1 MNDPYQLIADA
12 VTNNKVIRI
21 QAYSV
26 SDEVEHRVQYT
37 LDLILRKHHRP
48 DLTAPIYTCIKEL
61 LINAVKANFKNI
73 YFEDYT
79 PKNQADRIINYNVAL
94 KLFKLEMSRENAH
107 HLERLARDEDMKAE
121 IVFQMTD
128 EKLHVI
134 VTNPATMTDLEKQN
148 VEKKLRAAREC
159 FDIGDYFQ
167 KYDDSEEDEG
177 AGLGII
183 LISIMLR
190 NMGVTE
196 RDFFI
201 LSEKGNTTASIK
213 IPLSHLAPA
222 NH

>member
-1 MNDPYQLIADA
+1 MNEPYQLIADA

-26 SDEVEHRVQYT
+26 SDEVERRVQYT
-37 LDLILRKHHRP
+37 LDLILRKYHRP

-190 NMGVTE
+190 NMGVTD

-213 IPLSHLAPA
+213 IPLGASVTV